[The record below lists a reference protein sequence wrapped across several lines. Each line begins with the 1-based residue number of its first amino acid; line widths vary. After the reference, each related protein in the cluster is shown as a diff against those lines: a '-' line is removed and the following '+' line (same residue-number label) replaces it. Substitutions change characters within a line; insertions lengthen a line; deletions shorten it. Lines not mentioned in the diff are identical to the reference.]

1 MIPLLLSPPVPR
13 NKVAGRYAMDLPA
26 KKSRQFTPDVVSSES
41 GG

>member
-1 MIPLLLSPPVPR
+1 MIPLLLLAGPR

-26 KKSRQFTPDVVSSES
+26 KKSRQFTPDVVPTES